1 MSEKKEVKTNKSR
14 LVGRYGSRQPD
25 RNWDDET
32 GYEDLAGFAADELEK
47 FEQDN
52 KRLADLY
59 AKDVRFAGL
68 MNHAAN
74 GGDIL
79 DYLLDA
85 YGSDFADALN
95 GDEGRRKLSERKKK
109 EDESRDRKKKDDEE
123 YDGNTSQSEKDFEA
137 IKEKYKMSDEDL
149 AEIYHGMRQISRD
162 VAFNKFTPD
171 AMERY
176 IKGGRYDKDVAGA
189 REEGHIA
196 GKNQRARTE
205 LRESAKKPGD
215 IPHLEGSGGVTREVK
230 PRAKK
235 ATGMFGVEI
244 TSSSSSDGAS
254 SSSGASG
261 GGE

>member
-1 MSEKKEVKTNKSR
+1 MADTKADKNNKSR

-32 GYEDLAGFAADELEK
+32 GYEDLAGFAADELDK
-47 FEQDN
+47 FDADN
-52 KRLADLY
+52 KKLAELY
-59 AKDVRFAGL
+59 AKDSRFAGL

-95 GDEGRRKLSERKKK
+95 GDEGRKKLSERKKK
-109 EDESRDRKKKDDEE
+109 ESEEADRRKKDDEE
-123 YDGNTSQSEKDFEA
+123 QDRNYAQSEKDFQA
-137 IKEKYKMSDEDL
+137 IKDKYGMSDEEL
-149 AEIYHGMRQISRD
+149 ADIYHGMRQIAGD
-162 VAFNKFTPD
+162 VAFGKFSPE

-176 IKGGRYDKDVAGA
+176 IKGGKYDNDVAGA

-196 GKNQRARTE
+196 GKNQRARRE
-205 LRESAKKPGD
+205 LRESAKKSGEMPN
-215 IPHLEGSGGVTREVK
+215 LEGSGSVAREAK
-230 PRAKK
+230 AQAKK
-235 ATGMFGVEI
+235 ATGMFGIEV
-244 TSSSSSDGAS
+244 TSSSNGTDPGSAF
-254 SSSGASG
+254 

>member
-1 MSEKKEVKTNKSR
+1 MADNKDTKSNKSR

-32 GYEDLAGFAADELEK
+32 GFEDLAGFAADELDK
-47 FEQDN
+47 FDSDN
-52 KRLADLY
+52 KKLADLY

-68 MNHAAN
+68 MNHAAS

-95 GDEGRRKLSERKKK
+95 GDEGREKLAKRKKK
-109 EDESRDRKKKDDEE
+109 ESEDDERRKKEDEE
-123 YDGNTSQSEKDFEA
+123 QDKNYAQSEKDFMA
-137 IKEKYKMSDEDL
+137 IKDKYGMSDEEL
-149 AEIYHGMRQISRD
+149 AELYHGMRQIAGD
-162 VAFNKFTPD
+162 VAYGKFSPD

-176 IKGGRYDKDVAGA
+176 IKGGRYDRDVAGA

-196 GKNQRARTE
+196 GKNQRARRE
-205 LRESAKKPGD
+205 LRESAKKPGEM
-215 IPHLEGSGGVTREVK
+215 PNLEGSGGVAREAK
-230 PRAKK
+230 AKSKK
-235 ATGMFGVEI
+235 ATGMFGIEV
-244 TSSSSSDGAS
+244 TSSSGGADSGSSA
-254 SSSGASG
+254 

>member
-1 MSEKKEVKTNKSR
+1 MADTEAKKTNKSR

-32 GYEDLAGFAADELEK
+32 GFEDLAGFAADELER
-47 FEQDN
+47 FDSDN
-52 KRLADLY
+52 RKLADLY
-59 AKDVRFAGL
+59 AKDSRFAGL
-68 MNHAAN
+68 MNHAAS

-95 GDEGRRKLSERKKK
+95 GDEGRKKLAERKKK
-109 EDESRDRKKKDDEE
+109 EAEDEDRKKKDDEE
-123 YDGNTSQSEKDFEA
+123 YDRNTAQSEKDFQA
-137 IKEKYKMSDEDL
+137 IKDKYGLSDEDL
-149 AEIYHGMRQISRD
+149 AEIYNGMRQSARD
-162 VAFNKFTPD
+162 VAYNKFSPD

-196 GKNQRARTE
+196 GKNQRARKE
-205 LRESAKKPGD
+205 LRQSGRKAGEVPT
-215 IPHLEGSGGVTREVK
+215 LEGSGGITRETK
-230 PRAKK
+230 PTAKR

-244 TSSSSSDGAS
+244 TSSAAS
-254 SSSGASG
+254 AGGASG
-261 GGE
+261 GGA

>member
-1 MSEKKEVKTNKSR
+1 MADNQEKKTNKSR

-25 RNWDDET
+25 RDWEDET
-32 GYEDLAGFAADELEK
+32 GFEDLAGFAADELEK
-47 FEQDN
+47 LDADN
-52 KRLADLY
+52 KKLADLY
-59 AKDVRFAGL
+59 AKDSRFAGL
-68 MNHAAN
+68 MNHAAS

-95 GDEGRRKLSERKKK
+95 GDEGRKKLSERRKK
-109 EDESRDRKKKDDEE
+109 EDERKAREKQDDDE
-123 YDGNTSQSEKDFEA
+123 YNGNTAQSEKDFQT
-137 IKEKYKMSDEDL
+137 IKDKYGLSDEEL
-149 AEIYHGMRQISRD
+149 AEIYHGMRQSARD

-196 GKNQRARTE
+196 GKNQRARRE
-205 LRESAKKPGD
+205 LRQTEGHKPGD
-215 IPHLEGSGGVTREVK
+215 MPSLEGSGGIAREAK
-230 PRAKK
+230 PKARK

-244 TSSSSSDGAS
+244 SSTSD
-254 SSSGASG
+254 SG
-261 GGE
+261 GGAAFAGSGE

>member
-1 MSEKKEVKTNKSR
+1 MADKKEVKSNKSR

-32 GYEDLAGFAADELEK
+32 GFEDLAGFAADELEK

-79 DYLLDA
+79 DYLLDE

-95 GDEGRRKLSERKKK
+95 GDEGRKKLSERKKK
-109 EDESRDRKKKDDEE
+109 EDERKAKEKEDDEE
-123 YDGNTSQSEKDFEA
+123 YNRNTAQSEKDFET
-137 IKEKYKMSDEDL
+137 IKEKYGLSDEDL
-149 AEIYHGMRQISRD
+149 AEIYHGMRQSARD
-162 VAFNKFTPD
+162 VAFNKFSPD

-196 GKNQRARTE
+196 GKNQRTRRE
-205 LRESAKKPGD
+205 FRESGKQPGAM
-215 IPHLEGSGGVTREVK
+215 PHLEGSGGVTREVK
-230 PRAKK
+230 PTAKR

-244 TSSSSSDGAS
+244 SSTAS
-254 SSSGASG
+254 SSNGGAASG
-261 GGE
+261 GE

>member
-1 MSEKKEVKTNKSR
+1 MADNKASKSNKSR

-47 FEQDN
+47 FDSDN

-95 GDEGRRKLSERKKK
+95 GDEGREKLSKRKKK
-109 EDESRDRKKKDDEE
+109 ESEDEERRRKDDEE
-123 YDGNTSQSEKDFEA
+123 YDANTAQSEKDLEA
-137 IKEKYKMSDEDL
+137 VKEKYGLSDEEL
-149 AEIYHGMRQISRD
+149 ADIYNGMRQGARD
-162 VAFNKFTPD
+162 VAFNKFSRD
-171 AMERY
+171 AVERY
-176 IKGGRYDKDVAGA
+176 IKGGRYDNDVAGA

-196 GKNQRARTE
+196 GKNQRARKE
-205 LRESAKKPGD
+205 LRTSGKQPGE
-215 IPHLEGSGGVTREVK
+215 IPALEGSGAIARE
-230 PRAKK
+230 AK
-235 ATGMFGVEI
+235 ATKKSVTNMFGVNM
-244 TSSSSSDGAS
+244 TSNAPAGDG
-254 SSSGASG
+254 SG

>member
-1 MSEKKEVKTNKSR
+1 MPDTKEVKNNKSR

-32 GYEDLAGFAADELEK
+32 GFEDLAGFAADELDRYD
-47 FEQDN
+47 QDN

-95 GDEGRRKLSERKKK
+95 GDEGRQKLSERRKK
-109 EDESRDRKKKDDEE
+109 EEEGRARKKKDDEE

-137 IKEKYKMSDEDL
+137 IREKYGMTDEEL
-149 AEIYHGMRQISRD
+149 AEIYNGMRQISRD
-162 VAFNKFTPD
+162 VAFNKFTPE

-176 IKGGRYDKDVAGA
+176 IKGGRYDNDVAGA

-205 LRESAKKPGD
+205 LRESAKKPGGM
-215 IPHLEGSGGVTREVK
+215 PHLEGSGGVTREVK

-244 TSSSSSDGAS
+244 TSTSSADGG

>member
-1 MSEKKEVKTNKSR
+1 MADNKASKTNKSR

-32 GYEDLAGFAADELEK
+32 GFEDLAGFAADELEK
-47 FEQDN
+47 FDSDN

-68 MNHAAN
+68 MNHAAS

-95 GDEGRRKLSERKKK
+95 GDEGREKLAKRKKREA
-109 EDESRDRKKKDDEE
+109 EDEDRRRKDDEE
-123 YDGNTSQSEKDFEA
+123 YDSNTKQSEKDLEA
-137 IKEKYKMSDEDL
+137 IKEKYGLSDEEL
-149 AEIYHGMRQISRD
+149 ADIYHGMRQGARD
-162 VAFNKFTPD
+162 VAYNKFSPELV
-171 AMERY
+171 ERY
-176 IKGGRYDKDVAGA
+176 IKGGKYDNDVAGA

-196 GKNQRARTE
+196 GKNQRARKE
-205 LRESAKKPGD
+205 LRQSGKQPGEM
-215 IPHLEGSGGVTREVK
+215 PSLEGSGGIARESK
-230 PRAKK
+230 PTAKK
-235 ATGMFGVEI
+235 ATGMFGVTI
-244 TSSSSSDGAS
+244 TSNSAS
-254 SSSGASG
+254 SGGDSG

>member
-1 MSEKKEVKTNKSR
+1 MADTEAKKNNKSR

-25 RNWDDET
+25 RNWDDEN
-32 GYEDLAGFAADELEK
+32 GFEDLAGFAADELEK
-47 FEQDN
+47 FEADN
-52 KRLADLY
+52 KKLAELY

-95 GDEGRRKLSERKKK
+95 GDEGRKKLSDRKKK
-109 EDESRDRKKKDDEE
+109 EAEDEERRKKDDDE
-123 YDGNTSQSEKDFEA
+123 YNANTAQSEKDFES
-137 IKEKYKMSDEDL
+137 IKEKYGLSDEEL
-149 AEIYHGMRQISRD
+149 AEIYSGMRKSARD
-162 VAFNKFTPD
+162 VAFNKFSPD

-189 REEGHIA
+189 REEGQIA
-196 GKNQRARTE
+196 GKNERARRE
-205 LRESAKKPGD
+205 LRQSGKKPGEM
-215 IPHLEGSGGVTREVK
+215 PHLEGAGGIARESK
-230 PRAKK
+230 PTARK

-244 TSSSSSDGAS
+244 TST
-254 SSSGASG
+254 SGGGDSASG

>member
-1 MSEKKEVKTNKSR
+1 MADTEAKKNNKSR

-25 RNWDDET
+25 RDWDDET

-47 FEQDN
+47 FDNDN
-52 KRLADLY
+52 KRLAELY
-59 AKDVRFAGL
+59 AKDTRFAGL

-95 GDEGRRKLSERKKK
+95 GDEGRKKLSARKKK
-109 EDESRDRKKKDDEE
+109 EAEDEDRRKKDDEE
-123 YDGNTSQSEKDFEA
+123 YNANTAQSEKDFEA
-137 IKEKYKMSDEDL
+137 IKEKYGLSDEDL
-149 AEIYHGMRQISRD
+149 AEIYHGMRQSARD
-162 VAFNKFTPD
+162 VAFNKFSPD

-189 REEGHIA
+189 REEGQIA
-196 GKNQRARTE
+196 GKNQRARRE
-205 LRESAKKPGD
+205 LKTSGKQPGEM
-215 IPHLEGSGGVTREVK
+215 PTLEGSGGIARETK
-230 PRAKK
+230 AKAK
-235 ATGMFGVEI
+235 RSMGMFGVEI
-244 TSSSSSDGAS
+244 TSASGGSD
-254 SSSGASG
+254 SGASG